1 MTMDNA
7 WAAADITMAFMCL
20 VNIPSI
26 MALSNTAL
34 KVMDDYGRQLKEGKK
49 PVFKAKNIGLD
60 TSNLDYWK

>member
-1 MTMDNA
+1 
-7 WAAADITMAFMCL
+7 MAFMCL